1 MSKLLCCLLVVAWV
15 CPGVFGQGR
24 RIWVLQEPDSIGEY
38 DPATFAVKQTQKVP
52 EDVLKAARILQ
63 INAKGQMLFAP
74 NTDDPSPD
82 VGKNGERFWFWDGQA
97 TTMLGREIIRVSAP
111 SGSNQ
116 KVTESSPWPFL
127 STDGLH
133 LFWFTN
139 EFDKMTRDNMELS
152 VTTTFHS
159 WQSALSGR
167 DKQDVVSIDFPD
179 CRCATGAC
187 SETCPEVRFWIPDAG
202 VDDYFML
209 TRLVQGTTETKY
221 VSSSLYLHSGG
232 TWVPTELKQP
242 LQRVLDSAEHG
253 AVILSAIL
261 DTGCCGWENQSDD
274 QTVLL
279 SYGKSVVVFDER
291 EQFKNPDYDVSFF
304 TENAKLSP
312 DQSSVAM
319 TIEASSKS
327 SQPIQLSEQG
337 QGDAA
342 ESLRIRKALAELPVV
357 QVVTATEP
365 VKRTAFL
372 PHAVL
377 VGWLNEKEILIVEN
391 KLLVAYNVA
400 AGTRRKSTIRVD
412 DPAYAF
418 VR

>member
-1 MSKLLCCLLVVAWV
+1 MLRLLGCLLVVGCL
-15 CPGVFGQGR
+15 CPVVFGQSR
-24 RIWVLQEPDSIGEY
+24 RVWVLKEPDSMVEY
-38 DPATFAVKQTQKVP
+38 DAATFAVKQTVKVP

-97 TTMLGREIIRVSAP
+97 TTMLGREIIRVSTP

-127 STDGLH
+127 SSDGTH

-139 EFDKMTRDNMELS
+139 QFDKMSRDNMELS
-152 VTTTFHS
+152 VNTTFHS
-159 WQSALSGR
+159 WQSDLTGR
-167 DKQDVVSIDFPD
+167 DKQDLVSIDFPE
-179 CRCATGAC
+179 CRCTTGAC
-187 SETCPEVRFWIPDAG
+187 SETCQEVRFWVPESG
-202 VDDYFML
+202 LDDYFL
-209 TRLVQGTTETKY
+209 VTRLVQGTTETKY
-221 VSSSLYLHSGG
+221 MSSSLYLHSGG
-232 TWVPTELKQP
+232 TWVPTDLKQP
-242 LQRVLDSAEHG
+242 LQRVLDSAERG

-279 SYGKSVVVFDER
+279 AYGKSIVVFDER

-312 DQSSVAM
+312 EQSQVAM

-327 SQPIQLSEQG
+327 NQPIQLSEQG

-342 ESLRIRKALAELPVV
+342 ESQRIRKALTELPVV
-357 QVVTATEP
+357 QVVTAVEP

-400 AGTRRKSTIRVD
+400 AGTRRKSAVRVD

>member
-1 MSKLLCCLLVVAWV
+1 MRSFFQFLLIASCLTGAA
-15 CPGVFGQGR
+15 FAQNR
-24 RIWVLQEPDSIGEY
+24 RIWVLKEPDSIVEY
-38 DPATFAVKQTQKVP
+38 DTATFAAKQTQKVP

-63 INAKGQMLFAP
+63 INGKGQMLFAP

-82 VGKNGERFWFWDGQA
+82 VGKNGERFWFWDGQS
-97 TTMLGREIIRVSAP
+97 TTMLGREIIRVSTP

-116 KVTESSPWPFL
+116 KVSESSPWPFL
-127 STDGLH
+127 SADGSY

-139 EFDKMTRDNMELS
+139 EFNKLVRDNVELS
-152 VTTTFHS
+152 VTTMFHS
-159 WQSALSGR
+159 WQSALTGR
-167 DKQDVVSIDFPD
+167 DKADVVLIDFPE
-179 CRCATGAC
+179 CRCTTGAC
-187 SETCPEVRFWIPDAG
+187 SETCPEVRFWVPDAG
-202 VDDYFML
+202 VGDYFML
-209 TRLVQGTTETKY
+209 TRMVQGTTETKY
-221 VSSSLYLHSGG
+221 LSSSLYLHSGDA
-232 TWVPTELKQP
+232 WVPTELKQP

-253 AVILSAIL
+253 AVIVSAIL

-279 SYGKSVVVFDER
+279 SYGKSVVVYDER

-312 DQSSVAM
+312 NQGQVAM

-327 SQPIQLSEQG
+327 NQPIQLSEQG

-342 ESLRIRKALAELPVV
+342 ESQRIRKALTELPVV

-365 VKRTAFL
+365 VKRTVSL

-377 VGWLNEKEILIVEN
+377 VGWLNEKEILIIEN

-400 AGTRRKSTIRVD
+400 AGTRRKSTVRVD